1 MPYAYTC
8 ERILATVDWAHAE
21 LREHKKASGYAM
33 DAMLKTPQQGTSRAG
48 KFARYL
54 RGENTP
60 NEDLLRQMP
69 PNYGSEAIERWYHPL
84 YDVLQRGPAG
94 LVDNPEP
101 QWLFD
106 IERRLDVRLTRHWS
120 AMVIESVPITPARA
134 QTLAAYAN
142 SYALAALLTWALS
155 GQFFDQTE
163 APGSDACLRIG
174 QRAFQCL
181 ILSMAS
187 GEFPQTG
194 PVLTARIRQR
204 VLDQLQWKGY
214 RLDTASVDVPAAVIV
229 GRRWLAQTREHATP
243 GKQRSALRALLKDGN
258 AEDLATITPRI
269 VPAAQAEAAHRQ
281 HRVRLA
287 FGQIPSSKAN
297 LVSGYGARA
306 SRQLRIALN
315 DYLQA

>member
-1 MPYAYTC
+1 MPYAYSC

-21 LREHKKASGYAM
+21 LREQKKASGYAM
-33 DAMLKTPQQGTSRAG
+33 DAMLKSLQIGTSRAG

-60 NEDLLRQMP
+60 SEYLLREMS
-69 PNYGSEAIERWYHPL
+69 PNYGSEAIERWHHPL

-94 LVDNPEP
+94 LVYDPEP

-134 QTLAAYAN
+134 LTLAAYAN

-155 GQFFDQTE
+155 SQFFDQTE
-163 APGSDACLRIG
+163 APGSDAHLRIG

-204 VLDQLQWKGY
+204 VMDQLQWKDY

-229 GRRWLAQTREHATP
+229 GRRWLARTRECTTP
-243 GKQRSALRALLKDGN
+243 GKQRSALRALLNRGN
-258 AEDLATITPRI
+258 TEELAAITPKI
-269 VPAAQAEAAHRQ
+269 VPAAQAAEAHRQ
-281 HRVRLA
+281 HPIRLA
-287 FGQIPSSKAN
+287 FGQTPSGKAN
-297 LVSGYGARA
+297 LVFGYGARA
-306 SRQLRIALN
+306 SRQLRVELE
-315 DYLQA
+315 DYIQA